1 MVISMINAKRIICLF
16 FAVMVFF
23 SVPVSATENSLL
35 LNDDA
40 SNVADVT
47 TGIYEKALELSDAA
61 GAINQFFE
69 NNPEA
74 GGYDD
79 ETYNRILSQSES
91 ISKQAGTVS
100 KKAEALYKVLVGE
113 ESASHSTLEKTEGN
127 IVEEE
132 TGAPENPVVR
142 FFWRLKEAFIK
153 NFTKT
158 FIEKDRY
165 KLFIQG
171 FKNTVVIAVCA
182 TVMGV
187 AIGMFVAIYKVYCT
201 QKQKKNFIVRFIEIV
216 LNLYTTIIRGTPVV
230 VQLLISY
237 YIIFVSSQ
245 NDIMVSVFAFGINS
259 GAYVSEIIRAGI
271 LAVDKGQTEA
281 GRSLGLSYFATM
293 KSIIM
298 PQAFKNILP
307 ALGNEFIAILKE
319 TSVAGY
325 IAVIDLTKAGALV
338 RSNTFEPYF
347 SLLTVAAI
355 YLVLV
360 VGMSSV
366 FKAIERRMAKSD
378 RR

>member
-1 MVISMINAKRIICLF
+1 MLNAKRIICLL
-16 FAVMVFF
+16 FAMMVFI
-23 SVPVSATENSLL
+23 SMPVSAAEGSMQLS
-35 LNDDA
+35 DDA
-40 SNVADVT
+40 SN
-47 TGIYEKALELSDAA
+47 LSDITKEMSENALAISEAA
-61 GAINQFFE
+61 GAVNE
-69 NNPEA
+69 YYTNNPENS
-74 GGYDD
+74 GFDEDTYD
-79 ETYNRILSQSES
+79 RILTQSES
-91 ISKQAGTVS
+91 ISKQASTVS
-100 KKAEALYKVLVGE
+100 KKADALYKVITGE
-113 ESASHSTLEKTEGN
+113 QLASHSTLEKTEGN
-127 IVEEE
+127 IVVVEQ
-132 TGAPENPVVR
+132 GAPENKFLR

-171 FKNTVVIAVCA
+171 FRNTIIIAVFS

-187 AIGMFVAIYKVYCT
+187 AIGMFAAIFKVYGS
-201 QKQKKNFIVRFIEIV
+201 QKQKPNLFTKILLKI
-216 LNLYTTIIRGTPVV
+216 LNLYTTVIRGTPVV
-230 VQLLISY
+230 VQLLIAY
-237 YIIFVSSQ
+237 YIIFKSSQ
-245 NDIMVSVFAFGINS
+245 NDIMVSIFAFGINS

-281 GRSLGLSYFATM
+281 GRSLGLSYFSTM

-325 IAVIDLTKAGALV
+325 IAVIDLTKAGALI

-347 SLLTVAAI
+347 SLLTVAVI

-360 VGMSSV
+360 VGMSAV
-366 FKAIERRMAKSD
+366 FKSIERRMAKSD
-378 RR
+378 RH